1 MTLKKNILMGYGVVF
16 ALLSIVIIW
25 AIVNILSL
33 RDATDAIL
41 SENYRSILAAKNMAE
56 SLEAQESRIYML
68 LSDAAAAGEMQEEIR
83 AEDLVFIQWLARAK
97 DNITID
103 GEQDLVN
110 SIEQTYSEYRELVF
124 SAMSTQGIASPA
136 SGDVLR
142 LSSAVR
148 STCNQL
154 YAMNEK
160 VMYAARDRAGSVA
173 ARAVWSTSV
182 LAAAAL
188 ILALVFSLFLAE
200 RLVKPLRQFI
210 EASRIISAGDYTV
223 SVPVRTPDE
232 LGLLAGE
239 FNQMVS
245 KLRRYHELNIEQILS
260 EKRKG
265 EAILASI
272 EDGMIVFDP
281 VLAVTGINAAAR
293 TLFDLEFSDYSTL
306 HCDDFISEKRI
317 CGIIQ
322 QAIET
327 GKKPEVAD
335 EDRILIIR
343 KEDIT
348 RHFLFSVTGIRGKD
362 GQISGVVLL
371 LRDVTHLK
379 EVERMKSE
387 FIMAASHELRT
398 PLTSLGMSIELIRN
412 QIASDLAP
420 REKELLQVACEEI
433 DRMKNLVHELLDLSR
448 LEAGS
453 IELDFERVSVISLF
467 THVSEIFSGQ
477 LDMKKVVLS
486 VSAPNSDIEVEVD
499 ANKITWV
506 LSNLVSNALRYVSQ
520 GGQIVL
526 SSWRD
531 NLNAYFSVRDNGPG
545 IPLEY
550 QGKIFQKFMQV
561 SKDKN
566 SGSGLGL
573 AICKEII
580 RAHGG
585 AIWVDSAEGSGSTFT
600 FMLPVERRYG

>member
-68 LSDAAAAGEMQEEIR
+68 LSDAAAVGEMQEELR

-124 SAMSTQGIASPA
+124 SAMSTQGITSPA

-182 LAAAAL
+182 IAAAAL

-245 KLRRYHELNIEQILS
+245 KLQRYHELNIEQILS

-293 TLFDLEFSDYSTL
+293 TLFGLEFSDYSAL
-306 HCDDFISEKRI
+306 HCDDFISDKRI

-335 EDRILIIR
+335 EDRILIIS

-348 RHFLFSVTGIRGKD
+348 RHFLFSVTSIRGKD

>member
-25 AIVNILSL
+25 AITNILSL

-68 LSDAAAAGEMQEEIR
+68 LSYAAAAGEIQEELR
-83 AEDLVFIQWLARAK
+83 AADLVFIQWLARAK

-124 SAMSTQGIASPA
+124 SAMSTQGITSPE

-142 LSSAVR
+142 LSSVVR
-148 STCNQL
+148 SKCNQL
-154 YAMNEK
+154 YVMNEK

-182 LAAAAL
+182 IAASAL

-245 KLRRYHELNIEQILS
+245 KLQRYHELNIEQILS

-293 TLFDLEFSDYSTL
+293 TLFGLEFSDYSAL
-306 HCDDFISEKRI
+306 HCDDFISDKRI

-335 EDRILIIR
+335 EDRILIIA
-343 KEDIT
+343 KEDAI
-348 RHFLFSVTGIRGKD
+348 RHFLFSVTSIRGKD

-412 QIASDLAP
+412 QIESDLAP
-420 REKELLQVACEEI
+420 REKELLQVACEEV

-453 IELDFERVSVISLF
+453 IELDFERVSVFSLF

-486 VSAPNSDIEVEVD
+486 VSAPNSDIKVEVD

-506 LSNLVSNALRYVSQ
+506 LSNLISNALRYVSQ

-526 SSWRD
+526 SAWRD

-550 QGKIFQKFMQV
+550 QAKIFQKFMQV